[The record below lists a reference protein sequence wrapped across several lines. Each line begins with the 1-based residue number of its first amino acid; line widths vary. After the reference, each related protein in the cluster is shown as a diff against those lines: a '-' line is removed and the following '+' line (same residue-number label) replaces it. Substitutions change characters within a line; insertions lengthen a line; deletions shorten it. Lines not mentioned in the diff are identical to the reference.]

1 MELAYSF
8 GRFLITEWLW
18 SVTLGSYHIVIN
30 TLLLIVLFLFVAKL
44 RMIPAVLL
52 SVSSHLFALGSFTF
66 FAYFVLGNL
75 LGVAFDQTKQV
86 AVVHP
91 LVVSFLLGVIYTG
104 LQALFFKF
112 INNWYRLPLQKIYY
126 LTFAS
131 NTITSFIMYSR
142 MPML

>member
-18 SVTLGSYHIVIN
+18 SITLGSYHIVIS

-66 FAYFVLGNL
+66 FAYFVLTKL
-75 LGVAFDQTKQV
+75 LGITFDQTKPITL
-86 AVVHP
+86 VHP

-112 INNWYRLPLQKIYY
+112 VSKWYRLPLQKIYY

-131 NTITSFIMYSR
+131 NTIASFIIYSR
-142 MPML
+142 VTMV